1 VILLDANLLI
11 YAYDE
16 TSAHHGP
23 AKRWVEDAFSE
34 SEVVAI
40 PLVAV
45 LAFLRV
51 MSNPALFEAPMSVG
65 EAVEIVDEWLSRSN
79 VGIAQP
85 TRRHWEVLAE
95 LARTG
100 QARGPLLMDAH
111 VAALALEH
119 GATLCTSDRDF
130 TRFPGLSV
138 EDPLRD

>member
-1 VILLDANLLI
+1 MILLDANILI
-11 YAYDE
+11 YAYD
-16 TSAHHGP
+16 SMSPHHD
-23 AKRWVEDAFSE
+23 AVRSWVEDVFSE
-34 SEVVAI
+34 RDEVAI
-40 PLVAV
+40 PLVCV

-65 EAVEIVDEWLSRSN
+65 EAVEIATEWLSRPN

-111 VAALALEH
+111 IAALALEH
-119 GATLCTSDRDF
+119 GATLCTTDRDF
-130 TRFPGLSV
+130 SRFAGLTV
-138 EDPLRD
+138 EDPLTD